1 MKFKDIIEELF
12 GFSAPTWYRW
22 KKENRKIVDLVE
34 KYLSE
39 SDLEEFLEYGTVEKL
54 EFANLQDYGNRVAEF
69 VKLLDKLQGFLYQDY
84 INATHANYLEKKNDI
99 SDIEALDRSLDL
111 HTYIEDNIK
120 RITKVENEGLSY
132 LALVFATDPL
142 KSSENSED
150 FAVDNLSKLIL
161 HKYDEFKSLQSND
174 SWIDS
179 VLLGNFLD
187 AFRKEY
193 PKYSDYNQILFRMA
207 QNDFIPFV
215 KLCAKYNPRYIK
227 TAMWFCIKFNIYKY
241 QSNADIEEIFER
253 IPKGEFTLRK
263 NGKFTSLPSPFEEL
277 PEADFEFDFEKFKN
291 EIHTIQNCM

>member
-1 MKFKDIIEELF
+1 MKEEICELLAIADSTIYKFRKEKRPIITFL
-12 GFSAPTWYRW
+12 
-22 KKENRKIVDLVE
+22 E
-34 KYLSE
+34 KYFTKE
-39 SDLEEFLEYGTVEKL
+39 DLEEFLEYGTVEKL
-54 EFANLQDYGNRVAEF
+54 EFANIQNYGNRVAEF
-69 VKLLDKLQGFLYQDY
+69 VKLLYKLQDFLYQDY
-84 INATHANYLEKKNDI
+84 INVTHTSYLEKKDDI
-99 SDIEALDRSLDL
+99 TDIETLDRSLDL

-120 RITKVENEGLSY
+120 KITKVENEGLSY

-215 KLCAKYNPRYIK
+215 KLCAKYNPRHIK
-227 TAMWFCIKFNIYKY
+227 TAMWFCVKFNIYKY
-241 QSNADIEEIFER
+241 QSKADVEEIFER

-263 NGKFTSLPSPFEEL
+263 NGKFTSLSSPFEEL

-291 EIHTIQNCM
+291 EIQKIKLTNY